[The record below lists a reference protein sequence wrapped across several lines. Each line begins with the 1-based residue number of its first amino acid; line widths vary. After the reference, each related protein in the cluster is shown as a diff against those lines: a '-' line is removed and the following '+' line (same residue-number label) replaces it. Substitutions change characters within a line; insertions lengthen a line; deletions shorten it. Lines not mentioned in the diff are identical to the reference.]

1 MTRTS
6 GINQRIADRLLSEG
20 RLSSDQHRLAVA
32 HATRHRI
39 RIEDALVEL
48 DILKEGDLL
57 KYIATVYGTRFVST
71 EKLSKAVIDPRV
83 LAKVSKR
90 TAELYGVFPV
100 LLDDASSVLSIV
112 TADPDNDAAMHE
124 IKLAARVKE
133 VRALVARPGAVRAAI
148 QQYYYGDLQ
157 AFAVLLRPALPLD
170 YYQTGFERQLPVDP
184 LTPVPGQR
192 AGAYAQPPQQ
202 QPYPPPPAPPQQA
215 YAQPPQPQPAYPQQ
229 MPMAQPQPAYGQ
241 PQMQPPMQQPGQM
254 PHPYGGPM
262 EAMPIGQPM
271 GPMGQPAFP
280 QMGQPLPFQSP
291 QQPMQYAQPTGFP
304 QQQMPQQQMAPQQQ
318 MPQATMGFGP
328 AMQAPLGQM
337 PQPTAPTPVPAG
349 SGPAPATLS
358 SAVETPRPSPPARST
373 AVPES
378 APERPV
384 AATSTSPNVVVQPT
398 STHEYIETLNVLV
411 SLLENARAELRGH
424 SATVARLMKKTCERI
439 GLPGSS
445 VSAFML
451 AAYLHD
457 LGKMGTYH
465 LTPFNVAEY
474 EGHRIAALK
483 VVDLPAQLLAS
494 VGLPAETMA
503 AIGAMYERYD
513 GQGFPN
519 GQAGKEIPLGA
530 RILSVA
536 DTYADLTQNPRNPFR
551 KILRPIE
558 ACEALDQFRG
568 KIFDPNIVDLFRQ
581 AMTGD
586 DMRARLLDERHHVL
600 IVDPDPEET
609 TVLELRLIEQGF
621 EVRIARTSSQAKHEL
636 KEREGVTAVVSEIDL
651 EEPGAGL
658 ELRSEALRESWG
670 KEPVWVFLTA
680 KGDRQTA
687 QQAFDLKVDDFV
699 SKPASGDI
707 LAAKLRQLIERRAAK
722 EGGRGVSG
730 SLAEMGLPDMVQILW
745 HGRKTCAL
753 KINAKGQAGEIDFA
767 DGQIVHAT
775 WGSLKGED
783 AFYKML
789 ALREG
794 DFRLDPTYTPSIR
807 SIQAS
812 PEGLLLE
819 GMRRLDEG
827 TVVPD

>member
-1 MTRTS
+1 M
-6 GINQRIADRLLSEG
+6 Q
-20 RLSSDQHRLAVA
+20 
-32 HATRHRI
+32 
-39 RIEDALVEL
+39 
-48 DILKEGDLL
+48 
-57 KYIATVYGTRFVST
+57 
-71 EKLSKAVIDPRV
+71 
-83 LAKVSKR
+83 
-90 TAELYGVFPV
+90 
-100 LLDDASSVLSIV
+100 
-112 TADPDNDAAMHE
+112 
-124 IKLAARVKE
+124 
-133 VRALVARPGAVRAAI
+133 
-148 QQYYYGDLQ
+148 
-157 AFAVLLRPALPLD
+157 
-170 YYQTGFERQLPVDP
+170 
-184 LTPVPGQR
+184 
-192 AGAYAQPPQQ
+192 PQQ
-202 QPYPPPPAPPQQA
+202 MSSPPTPAPPPQA
-215 YAQPPQPQPAYPQQ
+215 
-229 MPMAQPQPAYGQ
+229 
-241 PQMQPPMQQPGQM
+241 MQPVTVASATDAPRPPSTRGS
-254 PHPYGGPM
+254 
-262 EAMPIGQPM
+262 AMP
-271 GPMGQPAFP
+271 
-280 QMGQPLPFQSP
+280 
-291 QQPMQYAQPTGFP
+291 
-304 QQQMPQQQMAPQQQ
+304 
-318 MPQATMGFGP
+318 
-328 AMQAPLGQM
+328 
-337 PQPTAPTPVPAG
+337 
-349 SGPAPATLS
+349 
-358 SAVETPRPSPPARST
+358 
-373 AVPES
+373 ES
-378 APERPV
+378 VPERPN
-384 AATSTSPNVVVQPT
+384 ATSPSVVVAPT
-398 STHEYIETLNVLV
+398 STHEFTETLNVLV

-445 VSAFML
+445 VSSFVL

-483 VVDLPAQLLAS
+483 VVDLPGQLLAS
-494 VGLPAETMA
+494 VGLPHETLA

-530 RILSVA
+530 RILAVA

-586 DMRARLLDERHHVL
+586 DMRARLLADRHQVL

-621 EVRIARTSSQAKHEL
+621 EVRIARTTAQAKHEL
-636 KEREGVTAVVSEIDL
+636 KEREVTAVVSEIDL
-651 EEPGAGL
+651 EEPGSGL
-658 ELRSEALRESWG
+658 DLRTEALRESWG
-670 KEPVWVFLTA
+670 KEAVWVILTA
-680 KGDRQTA
+680 KTDRQTA
-687 QQAFDLKVDDFV
+687 QSAFDLKVDDFV

-753 KINAKGQAGEIDFA
+753 KINARGMAGEIDFA
-767 DGQIVHAT
+767 EGQIVHAT
-775 WGSLKGED
+775 WGSVKGED

-789 ALREG
+789 TLREG

-827 TVVPD
+827 TVIPD